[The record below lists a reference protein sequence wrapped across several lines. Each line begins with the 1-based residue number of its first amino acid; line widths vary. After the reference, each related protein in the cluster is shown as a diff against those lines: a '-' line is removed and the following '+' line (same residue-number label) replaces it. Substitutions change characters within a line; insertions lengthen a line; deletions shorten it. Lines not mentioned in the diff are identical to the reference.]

1 MEKRA
6 DAYIK
11 RDAAGNILVDING
24 NITCESKEGVIF
36 QLKYKDIDFSCDT
49 VQCTVEDQLVFIKLH
64 QNV

>member
-24 NITCESKEGVIF
+24 NITCESKGIKIIY
-36 QLKYKDIDFSCDT
+36 LKMSIGIIY
-49 VQCTVEDQLVFIKLH
+49 V
-64 QNV
+64 